1 MIYAGDCPAFYMRR
15 LLLCACGIMGIVAW
29 EKSDGSSLWED
40 VFRAV
45 SGLGWKISW
54 PKIGAEINNLFT
66 H

>member
-1 MIYAGDCPAFYMRR
+1 
-15 LLLCACGIMGIVAW
+15 MGIVAW